1 LIVIFDYLIIGGG
14 SAGCV
19 LANRLS
25 EDPQVTVG
33 LIEAGP
39 SDTSVLIHC
48 PAGLAL
54 LAKNGKSN
62 WSYQTVPQT
71 ALNGRRGF
79 QPRGKVL
86 GGSSSV
92 NAMIYIRGHP
102 FDYDHWASLGNAGWS
117 WNEVLPYF
125 KRSENNERGADEYH
139 GAGGPLNVKDLTS
152 PNRFGKIFW
161 EAAMQVGHKYNA
173 DFNGADQEGVGPYQ
187 VTHKNGERFSAAK
200 AYLTPILSRTN
211 LTVITEAL
219 TQRILFEGKRAIGVE
234 YLRGGQKVIAT
245 AKREVLLTAGA
256 FGSPQLLK
264 LSGVGR
270 ASELKQH
277 GIAVVHDLPG
287 VGENLQD
294 HADAILVY
302 ESAARDLLGIS
313 LPGAIN
319 TMKGIFEWR
328 NQRTGMLTTNFAEAG
343 GFIKSSI
350 AEAIPDLQFHFVIG
364 KLINHGRK
372 TILGHGFSCHVCVLR
387 PKSRGTVKLASAN
400 ASDSPLIDP
409 GFLTHPD
416 DMELLVKG
424 VKLMR
429 KIMEAP
435 ALSEHRGRELEMSAN
450 AKSDDEIKTFIR
462 QTSDT
467 IYHPVGSCKMGTD
480 SMAVVDPELRVH
492 GLQALRVID
501 ASVMPTLIGGNTN
514 APTIMIA
521 EKAADLIRGHGK
533 TLEPFLAQAMPNLVE
548 A

>member
-1 LIVIFDYLIIGGG
+1 LIVNYDYLIIGGG

-25 EDPQVTVG
+25 EDPQVTVA
-33 LIEAGP
+33 LIEAGA

-54 LAKNGKSN
+54 LAKNGKVN
-62 WSYQTVPQT
+62 WGYETVPQT

-86 GGSSSV
+86 GGSSSI
-92 NAMIYIRGHP
+92 NAMIYIRGHRA
-102 FDYDHWASLGNAGWS
+102 DYDLWASLGNTGWT

-125 KRSENNERGADEYH
+125 KRSENNERGADAYH
-139 GAGGPLNVKDLTS
+139 GTGGPLNVKDLTT

-161 EAAMQVGHKYNA
+161 EAAVQAGYKYNA

-200 AYLTPILSRTN
+200 GYLTPVLARTN

-219 TQRILFEGKRAIGVE
+219 TQRILFEGRRAIGVE
-234 YLRGGQKVIAT
+234 YVHGGQTVIAR
-245 AKREVLLTAGA
+245 AEREVLLAAGA
-256 FGSPQLLK
+256 FGSPQILK
-264 LSGVGR
+264 LSGVGP
-270 ASELKQH
+270 ADELKEL
-277 GIAVVHDLPG
+277 GIALVHDLPG

-302 ESAARDLLGIS
+302 ESAATDLLGIS

-319 TMKGIFEWR
+319 TVKGIFEWR
-328 NQRTGMLTTNFAEAG
+328 NHRTGMLTTNFAEAG
-343 GFIKSSI
+343 GFIKSSPDQVL
-350 AEAIPDLQFHFVIG
+350 PDLQFHFVIG
-364 KLINHGRK
+364 KLVNHGRK

-387 PKSRGTVKLASAN
+387 PKSRGSVKLASAN
-400 ASDSPLIDP
+400 AGDSPLIDP

-424 VKLMR
+424 VKKMR
-429 KIMEAP
+429 AIMEAP
-435 ALSEHRGRELEMSAN
+435 ALSAYRGSELPMSAS
-450 AKSDDEIKTFIR
+450 AQTDEQIKAFIR

-480 SMAVVDPELRVH
+480 AMAVVDPELRVH
-492 GLQALRVID
+492 GLQGLRVID

-521 EKAADLIRGHGK
+521 EKAADLIRGYAK
-533 TLEPFLAQAMPNLVE
+533 TLEQSLPRAMRDSVF

>member
-1 LIVIFDYLIIGGG
+1 LIVNYDYLIIGGG

-25 EDPQVTVG
+25 EDPQVTVA

-54 LAKNGKSN
+54 LAKNGKAN
-62 WSYQTVPQT
+62 WGYQTVPQT

-92 NAMIYIRGHP
+92 NAMIYIRGHQA
-102 FDYDHWASLGNAGWS
+102 DYDHWASLGNTGWS

-125 KRSENNERGADEYH
+125 KRSENNERGADAYH
-139 GAGGPLNVKDLTS
+139 GAGGPLNVKDLTT

-161 EAAMQVGHKYNA
+161 EAAVQAGYKYNA

-200 AYLTPILSRTN
+200 GYLTPILARTN

-219 TQRILFEGKRAIGVE
+219 TQRILFEGKRAVGVE
-234 YLRGGQKVIAT
+234 YSQGGLTLTAK

-264 LSGVGR
+264 LSGIGPVP
-270 ASELKQH
+270 ELKQH
-277 GIAVVHDLPG
+277 GIAVVHELPG

-302 ESAARDLLGIS
+302 ESAATDLLGIS
-313 LPGAIN
+313 FLGAIN
-319 TMKGIFEWR
+319 TVKGIFEWR
-328 NQRTGMLTTNFAEAG
+328 NKRTGMLTTNFAEAG
-343 GFIKSSI
+343 GFIKSSP
-350 AEAIPDLQFHFVIG
+350 EQAIPDLQFHFVIA

-387 PKSRGTVKLASAN
+387 PKSRGSVKLASAN
-400 ASDSPLIDP
+400 VADSPLIDP

-435 ALSEHRGRELEMSAN
+435 ALSAHRGRELEMSVN
-450 AKSDDEIKTFIR
+450 ATNDEAIKAFIR

-480 SMAVVDPELRVH
+480 PMAVVDPELRVH
-492 GLQALRVID
+492 GLQGLRVID

-521 EKAADLIRGHGK
+521 EKAADMIRGYGN
-533 TLEPFLAQAMPNLVE
+533 TQVEVLPRAAPSLVE

>member
-1 LIVIFDYLIIGGG
+1 LIVTYDYLIIGGG

-39 SDTSVLIHC
+39 ADTSVLIHC

-54 LAKNGKSN
+54 LAKNGSAN

-92 NAMIYIRGHP
+92 NAMIYIRGHQA
-102 FDYDHWASLGNAGWS
+102 DYDQWAALGNTGWS

-125 KRSENNERGADEYH
+125 KRSENNERGADAYH
-139 GAGGPLNVKDLTS
+139 GVGGPLNVKDLTS
-152 PNRFGKIFW
+152 PNRFSKIFW
-161 EAAMQVGHKYNA
+161 EAAVQAGYKYNA
-173 DFNGADQEGVGPYQ
+173 DFNGADQEGVGTYQ

-200 AYLTPILSRTN
+200 GYLTPVLSRTN
-211 LTVITEAL
+211 LTVITDAL
-219 TQRILFEGKRAIGVE
+219 TQRILFEGKRAVGVE
-234 YLRGGQKVIAT
+234 YVRGGLTLT
-245 AKREVLLTAGA
+245 AKAKQEVLLTAGA

-264 LSGVGR
+264 LSGVGP
-270 ASELKQH
+270 AAELKQH
-277 GIAVVHDLPG
+277 GIALVHDLPG

-302 ESAARDLLGIS
+302 ESAATDLLGIS

-319 TMKGIFEWR
+319 TVKGIFEWR
-328 NQRTGMLTTNFAEAG
+328 NKRTGMLTTNFAEAG
-343 GFIKSSI
+343 GFIKSSPDQ
-350 AEAIPDLQFHFVIG
+350 AIPDLQFHFVIG
-364 KLINHGRK
+364 KLVNHGRK

-387 PKSRGTVKLASAN
+387 PKSRGTVKLASAQ
-400 ASDSPLIDP
+400 AGDSPLIDP

-416 DMELLVKG
+416 DMKLLVTG
-424 VKLMR
+424 VKKMR
-429 KIMEAP
+429 EIMEAP
-435 ALSEHRGRELEMSAN
+435 ALSAYRGRELEMSVN
-450 AKSDDEIKTFIR
+450 AKSDEEIRAFIR

-480 SMAVVDPELRVH
+480 ALAVVDPELRVH
-492 GLQALRVID
+492 GLQGLRVID

-521 EKAADLIRGHGK
+521 EKAADLIRGYGK
-533 TLEPFLAQAMPNLVE
+533 SLKQTLAQVTPSLVE

>member
-1 LIVIFDYLIIGGG
+1 LIVNYDYLIIGGG

-25 EDPQVTVG
+25 EDPQVTVA
-33 LIEAGP
+33 LIEAGA

-54 LAKNGKSN
+54 LAKNGKAN
-62 WSYQTVPQT
+62 WGYETVPQT
-71 ALNGRRGF
+71 ALNGRHGF

-86 GGSSSV
+86 GGSSSI
-92 NAMIYIRGHP
+92 NAMIYIRGHRA
-102 FDYDHWASLGNAGWS
+102 DYDHWASLGNTGWT

-125 KRSENNERGADEYH
+125 KRSENNERGADAYH
-139 GAGGPLNVKDLTS
+139 GTGGPLNVKDLTT

-161 EAAMQVGHKYNA
+161 EAAVQAGYKYNA

-200 AYLTPILSRTN
+200 GYLTPVLARTN

-219 TQRILFEGKRAIGVE
+219 TQRILFEGRRAIGVE
-234 YLRGGQKVIAT
+234 YVHGGQTVIAR
-245 AKREVLLTAGA
+245 AEREVLLAAGT
-256 FGSPQLLK
+256 FGSPQILK
-264 LSGVGR
+264 LSGVGP
-270 ASELKQH
+270 AEELKQL
-277 GIAVVHDLPG
+277 GITLVHDLPG

-302 ESAARDLLGIS
+302 ESSATDLLGIS
-313 LPGAIN
+313 LAGAIN
-319 TMKGIFEWR
+319 TVKGIFEWR
-328 NQRTGMLTTNFAEAG
+328 NHRTGMLTTNFAEAG
-343 GFIKSSI
+343 GFVKSSPDQVL
-350 AEAIPDLQFHFVIG
+350 PDLQFHFVIG
-364 KLINHGRK
+364 KLVNHGRK

-387 PKSRGTVKLASAN
+387 PKSRGSVKLASAN

-424 VKLMR
+424 VKKMR
-429 KIMEAP
+429 AIMEAP
-435 ALSEHRGRELEMSAN
+435 ALSAYRGSELPMSAS
-450 AKSDDEIKTFIR
+450 AQTDEQIKAFIR

-480 SMAVVDPELRVH
+480 AMAVVDPELRVH
-492 GLQALRVID
+492 GLQGLRVID

-521 EKAADLIRGHGK
+521 EKAADLIRGYAR
-533 TLEPFLAQAMPNLVE
+533 TLEQSLPRAMRDSVF